1 MDTQFDVVVVGAG
14 LAGLTAGATA
24 ARGGARTLVLE
35 AHRPG
40 GRARTTQ
47 QEGCT
52 LNLGAH
58 ALYRGGPGGR
68 VLADLGVVPSGSP
81 PPLARYRGSRD
92 GELHQLPTGPT
103 SLLRTTLLGTR
114 SKVRLARL
122 LSGLPRMDPAALA
135 GTSVRGWLGGLDL
148 RPDAESVVLALLRL
162 GTYCPDV
169 DSFGADAALA
179 QLQSAASGG
188 VLYLHGGWS
197 QLTDALGAASEV
209 RPSSPVRAIE
219 PAAGRFEV
227 RTDDGPIVAGQV
239 VVAAGPPAAARA
251 LLPEPPEWA
260 DLGAPVTAACL
271 DLGVRRVPSPGY
283 VLGIDAPL
291 YATTQGPPARQAPE
305 GQAVVGVLRYGAR
318 SAELDRPEL
327 DAQRRL
333 CGVADDDVVFERF
346 LASMTVA
353 GSFPRAEAGGMRG
366 RPTTADTGTP
376 GIHLAGD
383 WVGPDGLLADGALAS
398 GQDAGRQALRAL
410 EQTGRT
416 V

>member
-14 LAGLTAGATA
+14 LAGLTAAATA
-24 ARGGARTLVLE
+24 VRGGARTLVLE

-40 GRARTTQ
+40 GRARTTER
-47 QEGCT
+47 EGCT

-58 ALYRGGPGGR
+58 ALYRGGPGAR
-68 VLADLGVVPSGSP
+68 VLADLGIVPSGSP

-92 GELHQLPTGPT
+92 GELHQLPTGPS

-114 SKVRLARL
+114 SKVRLGRL

-135 GTSVRGWLGGLDL
+135 GTSVRGWLDGLDL

-197 QLTDALGAASEV
+197 QLTDALAAASEV

-227 RTDDGPIVAGQV
+227 RTDDGPIVAGPV
-239 VVAAGPPAAARA
+239 VPGWWRT
-251 LLPEPPEWA
+251 
-260 DLGAPVTAACL
+260 G
-271 DLGVRRVPSPGY
+271 GRRCRGRSPGW
-283 VLGIDAPL
+283 VPV
-291 YATTQGPPARQAPE
+291 GP
-305 GQAVVGVLRYGAR
+305 
-318 SAELDRPEL
+318 
-327 DAQRRL
+327 
-333 CGVADDDVVFERF
+333 
-346 LASMTVA
+346 
-353 GSFPRAEAGGMRG
+353 RG
-366 RPTTADTGTP
+366 R
-376 GIHLAGD
+376 
-383 WVGPDGLLADGALAS
+383 
-398 GQDAGRQALRAL
+398 GRR
-410 EQTGRT
+410 R
-416 V
+416 